1 MTLGGGEGRTLQ
13 ANGARLRG
21 VDGQPFGFV
30 LVLHDVTELRRLEVI
45 RRDFVANVSHEL
57 RTPLTAIKGYAET
70 LLGDAGEDPETRGRF
85 LSVIDRHSERL
96 GRLIDDLLALSDL
109 ELGRRPL
116 RLGTVAVT
124 PAIEEFMTQ
133 HELTTGNLPASSA
146 SASPSPSSTPRH
158 HGGRHHRAALQP
170 AGAG

>member
-1 MTLGGGEGRTLQ
+1 MVSRDVTLGGGEGRTLQ

-70 LLGDAGEDPETRGRF
+70 LLGGAGDDPATRGRF

-124 PAIEEFMTQ
+124 PRVQE
-133 HELTTGNLPASSA
+133 
-146 SASPSPSSTPRH
+146 
-158 HGGRHHRAALQP
+158 
-170 AGAG
+170 